1 MSRGFARAGSLSLS
15 LSQPLRVENGWAALT
30 APSARTKQGEVLY
43 RSFRADLAPG
53 ERQLDLAAQWNRALP
68 LGELR
73 LGAVWSH
80 WSGHREALGLAGGG
94 AGRLALGVLRRR

>member
-1 MSRGFARAGSLSLS
+1 M
-15 LSQPLRVENGWAALT
+15 ENGWASLT
-30 APSARTKQGEVLY
+30 VPAARSKRGEVGH

-80 WSGHREALGLAGGG
+80 SPGHREVLGSQLAALAGW
-94 AGRLALGVLRRR
+94 RWTF

>member
-1 MSRGFARAGSLSLS
+1 M
-15 LSQPLRVENGWAALT
+15 
-30 APSARTKQGEVLY
+30 LY

-80 WSGHREALGLAGGG
+80 WPGLGAVLGAQAAALAGW
-94 AGRLALGVLRRR
+94 RWVF